1 MTYRIGAAFGLI
13 LVVSTHTWAA
23 EPVDASTY
31 KVHCNTVI
39 GTISFKPG
47 LKTGGSETS
56 VSGKVKATLD
66 GCAATLSNGDP
77 AAVTIQSGA
86 VSGKLTGTS
95 NDCTTLL
102 NGGPLTDSLKIKWE
116 TTPKL
121 LENSSFLT
129 LSALSFNTFSP
140 VFAPFPFSGTYGA
153 FQLTVSGVTGSFHG
167 LDGGA
172 GSFTEGTTGQD
183 VFTLLDACGGN
194 GLKVI
199 NFGFGDVTLQ

>member
-13 LVVSTHTWAA
+13 LVVSTHAWAA

-31 KVHCNTVI
+31 KAHCNTVI
-39 GTISFKPG
+39 GKISFKPG

-56 VSGKVKATLD
+56 VTGKVKVTLD
-66 GCAATLSNGDP
+66 GCTATPSAGG

-86 VSGKLTGTS
+86 LSGKLTGTS

-129 LSALSFNTFSP
+129 LSALSFEFF
-140 VFAPFPFSGTYGA
+140 VAPFPFSGTYGA
-153 FQLTVSGVTGSFHG
+153 FRLSVSGVTGSFQG

-172 GSFTEGTTGQD
+172 GSFTQGTTGQD
-183 VFTLLDACGGN
+183 VNALLNACGGN